1 MSFEDSANSIVFK
14 NCIPKTDD
22 CYRKLM
28 YLRAYLY
35 AMITDLDKISSKL
48 TFVKK
53 CSFMNTKT
61 E

>member
-1 MSFEDSANSIVFK
+1 MSFEDSTNSIVFK
-14 NCIPKTDD
+14 NCIPKTDG

-28 YLRAYLY
+28 YLRAYLCS
-35 AMITDLDKISSKL
+35 MITDLDEISSKL

-53 CSFMNTKT
+53 CSFITTKT